1 MKVIYDKQ
9 TGTLLDASQVFVG
22 DIDPMKQVTD
32 EEMITEV
39 LAQDRP
45 LHEFENEKAA
55 ETVKDI
61 ESKKGCREP
70 EVSQEQF
77 VVWICY
83 ITDNYGNPLVVKV
96 VSTET
101 QAQTWLDDEPL
112 SAGKKEYEPRGR
124 RFVDRF
130 VVEAE

>member
-9 TGTLLDASQVFVG
+9 TGTLLDATQVLIG

-45 LHEFENEKAA
+45 LYEFENEKD
-55 ETVKDI
+55 TK
-61 ESKKGCREP
+61 P
-70 EVSQEQF
+70 EEGALPEAWQEQF

-96 VSTET
+96 VPTET
-101 QAQTWLDDEPL
+101 QALAWVSDEPQPLNKKDDEP
-112 SAGKKEYEPRGR
+112 RGHH
-124 RFVDRF
+124 FVDRF